1 MGKIVYNDN
10 TNVVSDEILY
20 QTFAQILNDI
30 VNDTSEEDNNE
41 TDDRIS

>member
-10 TNVVSDEILY
+10 NTSDEILY
-20 QTFAQILNDI
+20 QTFAEILNDI
-30 VNDTSEEDNNE
+30 VNDTNEEDNNE

>member
-10 TNVVSDEILY
+10 NTSDEILY
-20 QTFAQILNDI
+20 QTFAEILVSIANE
-30 VNDTSEEDNNE
+30 VNEEDNNE

>member
-1 MGKIVYNDN
+1 VGKIVYNDN

-30 VNDTSEEDNNE
+30 VNDTNEEDNNE

>member
-10 TNVVSDEILY
+10 KASDEILY

-30 VNDTSEEDNNE
+30 VNDTNEEDNNE

>member
-1 MGKIVYNDN
+1 VGKIVYNDN
-10 TNVVSDEILY
+10 KASDEILY

-30 VNDTSEEDNNE
+30 VNDTNEEDNNE

>member
-10 TNVVSDEILY
+10 KASDEILY

-30 VNDTSEEDNNE
+30 VNDTNKEDNNE

>member
-1 MGKIVYNDN
+1 MGKVVYNDN
-10 TNVVSDEILY
+10 KASDEILY

-30 VNDTSEEDNNE
+30 VNDTNEEDIDEE

>member
-1 MGKIVYNDN
+1 VGKIVYNDN

-30 VNDTSEEDNNE
+30 ANDTNEEDNNE

>member
-10 TNVVSDEILY
+10 KASDEILY

-30 VNDTSEEDNNE
+30 VNDTNEEDNNE
-41 TDDRIS
+41 TNDRIS

>member
-10 TNVVSDEILY
+10 TNNDLLY
-20 QTFAQILNDI
+20 QTFAEIL
-30 VNDTSEEDNNE
+30 VNVVNKEDTDEK

>member
-10 TNVVSDEILY
+10 TNVMSEDLLY
-20 QTFAQILNDI
+20 QTFAEILVSIANE
-30 VNDTSEEDNNE
+30 VNEEDNNE